1 MVATRDAPSM
11 RVIAASGRGRLPR
24 QIVEVKAMPSMILPY
39 WLTRET
45 MKAGVITAGI
55 VFVVSYTADTSLLN
69 LKISTAKTILNDVV
83 IAVIATVI
91 VVYYLSA
98 IQSQQNF
105 LRAKERMNLTM
116 ELNHHLRRAMVEFR
130 NAAEIQDRLERLRM
144 LDQVIDEVD
153 HVLVDL
159 VPTVS
164 AESAPRLNPAQNNR
178 VV

>member
-1 MVATRDAPSM
+1 
-11 RVIAASGRGRLPR
+11 
-24 QIVEVKAMPSMILPY
+24 
-39 WLTRET
+39 

-55 VFVVSYTADTSLLN
+55 VFVVSYAVDTSLLN
-69 LKISTAKTILNDVV
+69 LKLSSAKTIINDIV
-83 IAVIATVI
+83 ISVLATVI

-98 IQSQQNF
+98 IQSLQNF
-105 LRAKERMNLTM
+105 LRAKERMNLTI

-164 AESAPRLNPAQNNR
+164 AERAPRFESYQK
-178 VV
+178 

>member
-1 MVATRDAPSM
+1 M
-11 RVIAASGRGRLPR
+11 RS
-24 QIVEVKAMPSMILPY
+24 KFLPY
-39 WLTRET
+39 WLTKET

-55 VFVVSYTADTSLLN
+55 VFVVSYAVDLSLLN
-69 LKISTAKTILNDVV
+69 LKISSAKTVLND
-83 IAVIATVI
+83 IAISVIATVI

-105 LRAKERMNLTM
+105 LRAKERMNLTI

-130 NAAEIQDRLERLRM
+130 KAAEIQDRLERLRM
-144 LDQVIDEVD
+144 LDQVMDEVD

-164 AESAPRLNPAQNNR
+164 AESAPRLKPSQNNR
-178 VV
+178 IV

>member
-1 MVATRDAPSM
+1 
-11 RVIAASGRGRLPR
+11 
-24 QIVEVKAMPSMILPY
+24 
-39 WLTRET
+39 

-55 VFVVSYTADTSLLN
+55 VFVVSYAVDMALLN
-69 LKISTAKTILNDVV
+69 LKISSATIVNDFA
-83 IAVIATVI
+83 ISVIATVI

-164 AESAPRLNPAQNNR
+164 AERAPRFEARNNR
-178 VV
+178 IV